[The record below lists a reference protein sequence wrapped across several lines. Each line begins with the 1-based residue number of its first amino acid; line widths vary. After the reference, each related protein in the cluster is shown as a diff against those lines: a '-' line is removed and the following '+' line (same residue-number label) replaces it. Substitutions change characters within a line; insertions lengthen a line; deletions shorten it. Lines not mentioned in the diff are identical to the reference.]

1 MSPGRIAL
9 LISILSL
16 LTPPNIFSITF
27 CNIRGLRSNFQS
39 VEHHLS
45 STKPH
50 LLFLTE
56 TQVSEATNS
65 NPFSVP
71 SYFLYPHF
79 RSQAGCCVYVC
90 NDLTCFRAHALESS
104 EFSTIWFRL
113 QSHSL
118 TKFFCAVYLSPN
130 SSDYRK
136 FFDYLTSKYGS
147 LSFCGDLHSWRLQC
161 SPPALAFLSFPSSS
175 SPLQNYMHRI
185 THTSFTQNYY

>member
-1 MSPGRIAL
+1 MSPGRTAL
-9 LISILSL
+9 PVSTLSV
-16 LTPPNIFSITF
+16 LTHTFFSINF

-56 TQVSEATNS
+56 TQVSDS

-71 SYFLYPHF
+71 SFFLYSHF
-79 RSQAGCCVYVC
+79 RSKAGCCVYVRNNITLLLRHNFTF
-90 NDLTCFRAHALESS
+90 NDITSSRAHALESS
-104 EFSTIWFRL
+104 EFSTIWLRL

-136 FFDYLTSKYGS
+136 FFDFDS
-147 LSFCGDLHSWRLQC
+147 LSFCGDLHSRRLQC
-161 SPPALAFLSFPSSS
+161 SPPAFLSLP
-175 SPLQNYMHRI
+175 
-185 THTSFTQNYY
+185 